1 MKRVLITGAAGFFGA
16 HAMRSFDPAQW
27 EVHGLDRP
35 GVDRERFDAI
45 TREAKLHEV
54 DLLDPNAVRVLVNE
68 VKPDLAVHLAWYV
81 VPGKFWAAPE
91 NIDHLNASFG
101 LCRALVD
108 VGCKRIVTA
117 GTCFEYDVATATAP
131 LTEDSPTRPTLL
143 YSATKLAMFEVLRQA
158 AKGWGISYAHLRF
171 FYQYG
176 RYEGPNRLVSDV
188 MWSLVR
194 SEEAKVTT
202 GEQVRD
208 FLDIEDVASA
218 IAIAGASD
226 AEGAINVG
234 SGIPVTVRDVV
245 SAAARAYGK
254 EYLVRYGARPSRPD
268 DPAFIVADVTRLRSL
283 GWSPKVDLESG
294 MQALSAFYRPWEAYG

>member
-16 HAMRSFDPAQW
+16 NAMRSFDPGQW

-35 GVDRERFDAI
+35 GVDRERLNATAPDA
-45 TREAKLHEV
+45 KVHEV
-54 DLLDPNAVRVLVNE
+54 DLLDPNAVRAIVNE

-117 GTCFEYDVATATAP
+117 GTCFEYDVANAKAP
-131 LTEDSPTRPTLL
+131 LSEDSPTKPTLL
-143 YSATKLAMFEVLRQA
+143 YSAAKLAMFEVLRQA

-202 GEQVRD
+202 GEQIRD

-218 IAIAGASD
+218 IAIAAASD
-226 AEGAINVG
+226 AEGAINIG
-234 SGIPVTVRDVV
+234 SGIPVKVRDVV

-254 EYLVRYGARPSRPD
+254 EHLVRYGARPSRPD

-283 GWSPKVDLESG
+283 GWSPRFDLERG
-294 MQALSAFYRPWEAYG
+294 MQGLAAFYRPFEAYG